1 MLLWDNPPRYGH
13 AGGDPEGGARMKNT
27 ETRQEMSR
35 RGFLELGLA
44 GISAAALLFLS
55 GCGGEEDDDEGDD
68 DD

>member
-1 MLLWDNPPRYGH
+1 
-13 AGGDPEGGARMKNT
+13 MKNT

-44 GISAAALLFLS
+44 GISEAALLFLS
-55 GCGGEEDDDEGDD
+55 GCGGEEDDEDEGDD

>member
-1 MLLWDNPPRYGH
+1 M
-13 AGGDPEGGARMKNT
+13 ENT

-35 RGFLELGLA
+35 RGFLELGLT

>member
-1 MLLWDNPPRYGH
+1 M
-13 AGGDPEGGARMKNT
+13 ENT

-35 RGFLELGLA
+35 RGFLELGLS

-55 GCGGEEDDDEGDD
+55 GCGGEEDDEGDD